1 MVHRQRW
8 TAVHVPNRDRA
19 MGGRFQLAALKDDSA
34 CNYDKVG
41 SHEVLPNPVFEG
53 NVLVIITA
61 KGIFCFEI
69 VMMIMGTF
77 LSWWWGD
84 RNVFVLV
91 YQLDEGRPPRP
102 PLPMDCKLQMDAM
115 RA

>member
-1 MVHRQRW
+1 
-8 TAVHVPNRDRA
+8 